1 MDREP
6 PFGTPSAPAPGLS
19 SCRERFLQKAG
30 PGGRLSDLINIH
42 SHIAVEKI
50 PSMPVHRQRGRRV
63 RDRYHRRKGKAR
75 ILMLRLQHLL
85 RRRAGNRIPI
95 LFQRKHQV
103 QRQRIPGCRR
113 DRPMEGNRIDA
124 RLIQKKASASFR
136 MGDRRS
142 RGLPV
147 QVENQRR
154 PGAPGRS
161 RHGIGGQIFRR
172 RSRSGRAGASCGT
185 CRTGDSRRPCTSCGA
200 RRAGSSCRP
209 CASRGARRT
218 GDSRR
223 PCTSC
228 GTCRT
233 RDSRRPCAPRW
244 ARASGRARRAG
255 ADTGRSLSGT
265 FSAAPGR
272 SGAAGNTALS
282 SCGLRFLFC
291 MI

>member
-1 MDREP
+1 MAWEFNRKSRQSA
-6 PFGTPSAPAPGLS
+6 FGTPSAPAPGLS

-42 SHIAVEKI
+42 SHITVEKI
-50 PSMPVHRQRGRRV
+50 PSLPAHRQCGRRV
-63 RDRYHRRKGKAR
+63 RDRYHGRKGKAR
-75 ILMLRLQHLL
+75 ILVLRLQHLL

-95 LFQRKHQV
+95 LFQRKLQV

-136 MGDRRS
+136 MGDCRS
-142 RGLPV
+142 RRLSV

-154 PGAPGRS
+154 PGTPGRS
-161 RHGIGGQIFRR
+161 RHGIGGQIFRC
-172 RSRSGRAGASCGT
+172 RSRSSRAGASGGT
-185 CRTGDSRRPCTSCGA
+185 
-200 RRAGSSCRP
+200 RRAGGSCRP
-209 CASRGARRT
+209 CASGGTRRA

-223 PCTSC
+223 
-228 GTCRT
+228 
-233 RDSRRPCAPRW
+233 